1 MRKCSRYLGICV
13 FACFSSAAPLAADE
27 SYPRISGEV
36 AFEIENDYVFEAED
50 SDAELNDLFA
60 TVEPSIRIEP
70 VEHVAIVS
78 GLVLEP
84 VRDADDDRYFEDH
97 GLYVEQLFLEYSDDW
112 GRVFGGKFNPSFGVA
127 WDLAP
132 GIFGVDFAEDYELTE
147 QLGGGV
153 ALGFG
158 NARNAYLGVVEVSA
172 NIFLADRSLLSE
184 SVINGRGNLD
194 LDEGGAGNTKGPGA
208 FSLTLD
214 GSDVAALP
222 GLSYHLGLRFR
233 AGGEDEDG
241 DESGLVFGLV
251 QAFEIDENQ
260 TFELIGEAAYFSDFD
275 AGEEEAVYVT
285 LGGAYYLG
293 NWNVAV
299 VGALRDTALGDSAV
313 DTDHLAQVSAGY
325 AFDFGLGFDLGYRYG
340 REESNETHTLGA
352 LTSYTLEF

>member
-1 MRKCSRYLGICV
+1 MNKFSRYFCICMV
-13 FACFSSAAPLAADE
+13 APLLPAVAAEE
-27 SYPRISGEV
+27 SYPKISGEIAV
-36 AFEIENDYVFEAED
+36 EVENDYVFDSDD

-70 VEHVAIVS
+70 VEHVAIEA
-78 GLVLEP
+78 GLVFEP
-84 VRDADDDRYFEDH
+84 VRDADGDRYFEDH

-112 GRVFGGKFNPSFGVA
+112 GRVYGGKFNPSFGVA

-158 NARNAYLGVVEVSA
+158 NAHSAFLGVVELSA

-184 SVINGRGNLD
+184 SAINGRGNLD
-194 LDEGGAGNTKGPGA
+194 LDEGGAGNTEGPGA

-222 GLSYHLGLRFR
+222 GLSYHIGLRFR
-233 AGGEDEDG
+233 AGGDEDEG
-241 DESGLVFGLV
+241 DEAGLVVGLV
-251 QAFEIDENQ
+251 QAIEIVEDQ
-260 TFELIGEAAYFSDFD
+260 TLELIGEAAYLSEFD
-275 AGEEEAVYVT
+275 ASEEDAVYVT
-285 LGGAYYLG
+285 LGAAYYLG
-293 NWNVAV
+293 KWNISLA
-299 VGALRDTALGDSAV
+299 GALRDTAINDSDV
-313 DTDHLAQVSAGY
+313 ETDRLLQVSGGY
-325 AFDFGLGFDLGYRYG
+325 AFDFGLGFDIGYRYG
-340 REESNETHTLGA
+340 REEEIDNHTLGV